1 MSDNLTPR
9 QREILDVIVEHQ
21 NQHGYPPSVREIGEA
36 VGLKSPA
43 TVKSHLDNLKDAGYL
58 LRDPSKPRAIQV
70 RYEGVSGA
78 NADRRPVRHVPL
90 VGDVAA
96 GTDVLAA
103 ENIEELVPMPTD
115 LTGDGELFMLRV
127 RGESMIELGIFDG
140 DFVVCRSQSTANR
153 GEVVI
158 AGIPG
163 EEATIKTFDERGG
176 KVVLV
181 PANKS
186 LQDMVFDPSE
196 VTIFGRVVTVMRKL

>member
-70 RYEGVSGA
+70 RYEGASGA
-78 NADRRPVRHVPL
+78 NADRRPVRHIPL

-96 GTDVLAA
+96 GTDVLAS

-186 LQDMVFDPSE
+186 LHDMVFDPSE